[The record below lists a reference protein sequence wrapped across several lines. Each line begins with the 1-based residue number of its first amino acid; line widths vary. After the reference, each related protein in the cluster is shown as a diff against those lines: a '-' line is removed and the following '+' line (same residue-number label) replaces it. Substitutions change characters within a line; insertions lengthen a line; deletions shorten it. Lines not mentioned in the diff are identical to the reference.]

1 MRHRSNA
8 MINRLPNLWLKACV
22 CRSGA
27 VADSFGLC
35 VFGRTVTDD
44 NLQLIANAINDAFDA
59 GVDPEFIRHIA
70 LETLRLEAAFNK
82 AAGFDEDD
90 DELPAFFTD
99 EPLPPTGK
107 TNRLFSQE
115 VNQQMQALL
124 ASATMQ

>member
-1 MRHRSNA
+1 MQ
-8 MINRLPNLWLKACV
+8 INR
-22 CRSGA
+22 A

-35 VFGRTVTDD
+35 VFGRSVTGD
-44 NLQLIANAINDAFDA
+44 NLKLIAEAINDAFDTD
-59 GVDPEFIRHIA
+59 VDPEFIRHTA

-99 EPLPPTGK
+99 EPLPPSNK
-107 TNRLFSQE
+107 TNRLFSRE

-124 ASATMQ
+124 ENAVV

>member
-1 MRHRSNA
+1 MMPLMR
-8 MINRLPNLWLKACV
+8 
-22 CRSGA
+22 
-27 VADSFGLC
+27 
-35 VFGRTVTDD
+35 
-44 NLQLIANAINDAFDA
+44 

-82 AAGFDEDD
+82 AAGFDDDD